1 MRDARAKLAGL
12 KRIEAVQ
19 AQMVRLGEA
28 RLAAATREAETLAAD
43 AARLRDYLA
52 GDGMDGAA
60 PAAIPLGAPLVK
72 AALKT
77 SLAIER
83 RLAAAEREKGEQAER
98 LAELRRR
105 AGVVERM
112 AADAT
117 VAARRVDE
125 DRALAQAMEAW
136 LAREG

>member
-1 MRDARAKLAGL
+1 MRDARGRLAGL
-12 KRIEAVQ
+12 KRIETVQ
-19 AQMVRLGEA
+19 AQMVRLSEA
-28 RLAAATREAETLAAD
+28 RLAAATLEARNLAAD

-52 GDGMDGAA
+52 GDGQEGV
-60 PAAIPLGAPLVK
+60 PLVIPLGAPLVK

-83 RLAAAEREKGEQAER
+83 RFAAAERDRLAQTER
-98 LAELRRR
+98 LRELRAR
-105 AGVVERM
+105 ARAVERM
-112 AADAT
+112 GAEAAA
-117 VAARRVDE
+117 AARRVDE

>member
-1 MRDARAKLAGL
+1 MRDARTTLAGL

-28 RLAAATREAETLAAD
+28 RLAAATLAAQSLAAD
-43 AARLRDYLA
+43 AARLRDYLS
-52 GDGMDGAA
+52 GDGADGAA
-60 PAAIPLGAPLVK
+60 SALPLGAPLVR

-83 RLAAAEREKGEQAER
+83 RLAAAEGEKQVQVRR
-98 LAELRRR
+98 LDELRRR

-112 AADAT
+112 ATDAA
-117 VAARRVDE
+117 VAARRVEE

-136 LAREG
+136 LARRG

>member
-1 MRDARAKLAGL
+1 MRDAREKLAGL
-12 KRIEAVQ
+12 RRIEAVQ

-28 RLAAATREAETLAAD
+28 RLAAATLAAHSLAAD
-43 AARLRDYLA
+43 ATRLRDYLS
-52 GDGMDGAA
+52 GDGADGAA
-60 PAAIPLGAPLVK
+60 SALPLGAPLVR

-83 RLAAAEREKGEQAER
+83 RLVAAEGEKQAQVRR
-98 LAELRRR
+98 LEELRRR

-112 AADAT
+112 SADAA
-117 VAARRVDE
+117 VAARRVEE

-136 LAREG
+136 LARRG